1 MILKSC
7 LRVVFIVPGVTDTS
21 DRDMFGARCLS
32 GNLTDAES
40 SLTSVAK
47 VGRVHFCL
55 LLFAPTCLMAAKRER
70 EKLREEGW

>member
-1 MILKSC
+1 M
-7 LRVVFIVPGVTDTS
+7 PGVTDTT
-21 DRDMFGARCLS
+21 DGDMSGARCLS

-55 LLFAPTCLMAAKRER
+55 LLFALTCLMATKRER
-70 EKLREEGW
+70 ERSYRRKAGKE